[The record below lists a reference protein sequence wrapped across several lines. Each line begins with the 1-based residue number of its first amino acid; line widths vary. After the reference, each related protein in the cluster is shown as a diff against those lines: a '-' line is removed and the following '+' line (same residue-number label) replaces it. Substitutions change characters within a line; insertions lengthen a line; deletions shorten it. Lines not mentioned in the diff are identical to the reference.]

1 LALLDA
7 GIEMRDIV
15 TACSVIS
22 FFADGKRRIVVDPT
36 DEELVLLNKCD
47 NLSRVSIASMS
58 NLGEMT
64 SVTSY
69 GRFSDPAS
77 LGTLTQ
83 TALSGCNLMRGE
95 IATKLRQS
103 ETK

>member
-1 LALLDA
+1 
-7 GIEMRDIV
+7 MRDLV

-36 DEELVLLNKCD
+36 DEELYNLDKCG

-69 GRFSDPAS
+69 GRFTDSAA
-77 LGTLTQ
+77 LGNLTH
-83 TALSGCNLMRGE
+83 TALSGCNLMRAE
-95 IATKLRQS
+95 IATKIKQS

>member
-1 LALLDA
+1 
-7 GIEMRDIV
+7 MRDLV

-36 DEELVLLNKCD
+36 DEELLNLDKCD

-69 GRFSDPAS
+69 GRFTDAAS
-77 LGTLTQ
+77 LGILTH
-83 TALSGCNLMRGE
+83 TALSGCNLMRAE
-95 IATKLRQS
+95 IATKLKQS